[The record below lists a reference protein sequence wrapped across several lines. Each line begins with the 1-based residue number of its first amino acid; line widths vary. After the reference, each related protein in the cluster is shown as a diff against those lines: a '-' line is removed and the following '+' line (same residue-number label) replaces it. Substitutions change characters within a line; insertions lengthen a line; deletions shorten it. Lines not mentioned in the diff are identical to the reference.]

1 MAVKHRMMLEED
13 NGAELLF
20 VCPHD
25 GCGRRLVLKRSGG
38 FTVLDRGDFF
48 ALHYGGTSALEISN
62 GIDEVDEIPARLA

>member
-1 MAVKHRMMLEED
+1 MNPRHRMVLEAD

-38 FTVLDRGDFF
+38 LTVLDPGDFF
-48 ALHYGGTSALEISN
+48 ALHSGGTNGLEIST
-62 GIDEVDEIPARLA
+62 GIGG